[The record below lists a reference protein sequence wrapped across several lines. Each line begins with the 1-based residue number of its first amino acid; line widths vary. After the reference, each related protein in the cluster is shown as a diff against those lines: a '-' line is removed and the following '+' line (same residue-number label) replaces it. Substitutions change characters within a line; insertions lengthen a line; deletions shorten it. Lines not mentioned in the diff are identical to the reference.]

1 MTITKFK
8 VRSSGISGQG
18 TFALRKI
25 VRGEFITKLT
35 GVPIT
40 KRKLYSTYPD
50 IAHSDDP
57 LQITHDLF
65 LLLNHDGKA
74 INHSCEPNCCL
85 RNLSDLY
92 AIRDIRPGEELTYDY
107 ATTVGIND
115 AINMPC
121 NCQSPHCRQKITPN
135 ILGIP
140 ARLLAYYV
148 ERDYLQDYILKQL
161 EEYAET
167 M

>member
-1 MTITKFK
+1 MTITKYK
-8 VRSSGISGQG
+8 VRSSGINGQG

-40 KRKLYSTYPD
+40 RRKLYSTYPD

-57 LQITHDLF
+57 LQIAKDLF
-65 LLLNHDGKA
+65 LLLNHDAKA

-85 RNLSDLY
+85 RHVSDLY
-92 AIRDIRPGEELTYDY
+92 AMRDIRPGEELTYDY
-107 ATTVGIND
+107 ATTVGMND
-115 AINMPC
+115 EINMAC
-121 NCQSPHCRQKITPN
+121 NCQSLHCRQQIKTN
-135 ILGIP
+135 ILSLP
-140 ARLLAYYV
+140 KRLLAYYV
-148 ERDYLQDYILKQL
+148 ERDYLQDYILQQL